1 MPAGPPEHSGPPG
14 YAPETPAEPTMAEQ
28 APTRSKNFLQR
39 FWYHLQDCFLG
50 FPEEFREPTLGYLLY
65 AHNKI
70 QVANGDAARMVLYH
84 YDFEDG
90 CTDLKPHG
98 RDRLAKIS
106 TMLPKN
112 FFPIVIERTTCAP
125 DLDEGRRQA
134 VLAALAHGPF
144 PVPPERVVIGPSI
157 AVGLSGREAIIV
169 YGNLLRQTATGPNTG
184 SLISGG
190 VGTFGGTVGGAG
202 GGQGVSAGS
211 GIASPGIGP

>member
-1 MPAGPPEHSGPPG
+1 M
-14 YAPETPAEPTMAEQ
+14 PAEPPMSEQ
-28 APTRSKNFLQR
+28 TPARAMSWWQR
-39 FWYHLQDCFLG
+39 FCYRMQDCFLG

-65 AHNKI
+65 AHNKT

-112 FFPIVIERTTCAP
+112 FFPIVIERTNCAP

-134 VLAALAHGPF
+134 VLAALAHSPF
-144 PVPPERVVIGPSI
+144 PIPPERVVIGPSI

-169 YGNLLRQTATGPNTG
+169 YSNLLRQTSTGPNTG

-190 VGTFGGTVGGAG
+190 VGTFGGAVGGAG
-202 GGQGVSAGS
+202 GGQGISAGA
-211 GIASPGIGP
+211 GASPGIGP